1 MRGGGAGGRESE
13 RSRGKEEGRTR
24 SLIPL
29 PLKALPPP
37 LPHPPMFFFSCSP
50 LFVCATLACV
60 AGGISVGLLYCFGGG
75 AARRVGIQ
83 VNLKSLPRGFA
94 KKFPGHKNPANYAGK
109 CYPHYPNVHLKL
121 PVIKL
126 VFFVD
131 YWGKP
136 NTYALFFAGHL
147 KLFFVIDH
155 WGN

>member
-1 MRGGGAGGRESE
+1 MVKLGQICHFCKERE
-13 RSRGKEEGRTR
+13 GW
-24 SLIPL
+24 
-29 PLKALPPP
+29 
-37 LPHPPMFFFSCSP
+37 
-50 LFVCATLACV
+50 V
-60 AGGISVGLLYCFGGG
+60 Y
-75 AARRVGIQ
+75 
-83 VNLKSLPRGFA
+83 KSLPRGFA

>member
-1 MRGGGAGGRESE
+1 MREVEGKKRAGR
-13 RSRGKEEGRTR
+13 
-24 SLIPL
+24 
-29 PLKALPPP
+29 ALSSPFLLRPFHPPP
-37 LPHPPMFFFSCSP
+37 RMFFFSCSP

-60 AGGISVGLLYCFGGG
+60 AGGISVGLLYCFG

>member
-1 MRGGGAGGRESE
+1 M
-13 RSRGKEEGRTR
+13 
-24 SLIPL
+24 
-29 PLKALPPP
+29 
-37 LPHPPMFFFSCSP
+37 
-50 LFVCATLACV
+50 
-60 AGGISVGLLYCFGGG
+60 GLLYCFGGG

-83 VNLKSLPRGFA
+83 VNLKFLPRGFA
-94 KKFPGHKNPANYAGK
+94 KKFPGHKNPANYAGL
-109 CYPHYPNVHLKL
+109 CYPHYPNVYLKL
-121 PVIKL
+121 PVFFFVNHSGKIIIKL